1 MQEIGEEQENFLLT
15 CGESIS
21 FIVRGILTIAY
32 KLIVQGVTLVLAV
45 MIRKVKIPSLDD
57 AKYVTILAYVTTAL
71 YIIIIINNVALD
83 KYQNVYVSIY
93 AASTIAFAGSFL
105 GLLFIPKVNK
115 GYQHSY
121 MNV

>member
-1 MQEIGEEQENFLLT
+1 M
-15 CGESIS
+15 
-21 FIVRGILTIAY
+21 RGTLTIAY

-57 AKYVTILAYVTTAL
+57 AKYVIILAYVTTSL
-71 YIIIIINNVALD
+71 YIISIINNVALD
-83 KYQNVYVSIY
+83 RYQNVNVSIN
-93 AASTIAFAGSFL
+93 AAGTITFAGSFL

-115 GYQHSY
+115 GYQRLC